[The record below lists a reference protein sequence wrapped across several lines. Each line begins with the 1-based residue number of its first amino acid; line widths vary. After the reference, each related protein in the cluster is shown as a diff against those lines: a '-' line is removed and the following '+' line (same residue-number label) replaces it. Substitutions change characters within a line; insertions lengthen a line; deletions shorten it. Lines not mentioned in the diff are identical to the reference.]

1 MSRLA
6 DARQAAAPQSD
17 IPIDADVKRRPKDF
31 DREAFIT
38 ENLGLVHA
46 CCHRFTGRGVE
57 YDDLYQAGCMGL
69 CKAADGFDFGRGLKF
84 STYAVP
90 VILGEIRRVFRDGGT
105 VKVGRTLK
113 ELSLKAGRE
122 KEKLAKSMGR
132 EPTVSELAEALEI
145 TPEEAAEAICAGL
158 PALSLTYEGEDGVC
172 ELDLPAPD
180 TEEAISDN
188 LALKEV
194 IASLS
199 ERDRQLITLR
209 YFHSKTQTETASEL
223 GMTQVQVSRREKVI
237 LKELRGMLS
246 G

>member
-1 MSRLA
+1 MSKLTE
-6 DARQAAAPQSD
+6 ARPLEKSRKPSSRPPQ
-17 IPIDADVKRRPKDF
+17 F

-38 ENLGLVHA
+38 ENLGLVHT
-46 CCHRFTGRGVE
+46 CCHRFTSRGIE
-57 YDDLYQAGCMGL
+57 YDDLYQAGCIGL
-69 CKAADGFDFGRGLKF
+69 CKAVDGFDFGRGLKF

-90 VILGEIRRVFRDGGT
+90 VILGEIRRLFRDGGT

-122 KEKLAKSMGR
+122 KERLAKNLGR
-132 EPTVSELAEALEI
+132 EPTVAELARQLGV
-145 TPEEAAEAICAGL
+145 TPEEAAEAVCAGL
-158 PALSLTYEGEDGVC
+158 PAISLTYEGEDGVC

-180 TEEAISDN
+180 AEEEIADN

-194 IASLS
+194 LKGLPD
-199 ERDRQLITLR
+199 RDRQLIILR
-209 YFHSKTQTETASEL
+209 YFRAKTQSETAAKL

-237 LKELRGMLS
+237 LKELRDLLS

>member
-1 MSRLA
+1 MHRLA
-6 DARQAAAPQSD
+6 EARPEPSSPDKPAG
-17 IPIDADVKRRPKDF
+17 F
-31 DREAFIT
+31 DRDAFIT
-38 ENLGLVHA
+38 ENLGLVHT

-57 YDDLYQAGCMGL
+57 YDDLYQAGCIGL

-90 VILGEIRRVFRDGGT
+90 VILGEIRRIFRDGGA

-122 KEKLAKSMGR
+122 KERLAKSLGR
-132 EPTVSELAEALEI
+132 EPSVGELAEALGV
-145 TPEEAAEAICAGL
+145 TPEEAAEAVCAGQ

-180 TEEAISDN
+180 REEAIADS

-194 IASLS
+194 IAALP
-199 ERDRQLITLR
+199 ERDRQLIQLR
-209 YFHSKTQTETASEL
+209 YFSSKTQTETAAVL
-223 GMTQVQVSRREKVI
+223 GMTQVQVSRREKVV
-237 LKELRGMLS
+237 LKELRSLLS